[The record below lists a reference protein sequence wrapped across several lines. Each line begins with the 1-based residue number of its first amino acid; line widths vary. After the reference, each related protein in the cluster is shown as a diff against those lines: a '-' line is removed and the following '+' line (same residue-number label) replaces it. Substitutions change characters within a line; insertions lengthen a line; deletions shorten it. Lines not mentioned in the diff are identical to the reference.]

1 MIQLPPLSLYV
12 HIPWCVKKCPY
23 CDFNS
28 HVAKDNIPEQEYVAA
43 LIEDLKADLHW
54 VQGRKL
60 HSIFIGGGTPSLF
73 SGSAI
78 EAILIAAESLIGFQ
92 PHIEITLEANPGTF
106 EQNKFA
112 DFYHAGINRLSIGVQ
127 SFDDAHL
134 TRLGRIHDSGQ
145 ALRAISTARS
155 VGFDN
160 FNIDLM
166 HGLPDQTIDQAKTDL
181 KLAMDAGAVHIS
193 WYQLTIEPNTEFF
206 SRPPRLPVDD
216 RLSDIQQAGMSM
228 LRENQFDQY
237 EVSAFALDN
246 KKASHNMNYWEFGD
260 YLGIGAGAHGK
271 ITLSEQKQIIRT
283 AKTRQPN
290 HYLDRVG
297 DPITTQKSIAI
308 DEIALEFMMN
318 GLRLKD
324 GVPANFFPQ
333 RTGMSHETI
342 KTVVSR
348 LQSQGLLEQSSA
360 HYRTTKLGYQFLNTV
375 LEQF

>member
-1 MIQLPPLSLYV
+1 M
-12 HIPWCVKKCPY
+12 KKCPY

-28 HVAKDNIPEQEYVAA
+28 HVAKDNIPEPEYVAA

-134 TRLGRIHDSGQ
+134 DRLGRIHDSSQ
-145 ALRAISTARS
+145 ALRAISTARL

-216 RLSDIQQAGMSM
+216 RLADIQQAGMSM

-271 ITLSEQKQIIRT
+271 ITIPEQKQVIRT